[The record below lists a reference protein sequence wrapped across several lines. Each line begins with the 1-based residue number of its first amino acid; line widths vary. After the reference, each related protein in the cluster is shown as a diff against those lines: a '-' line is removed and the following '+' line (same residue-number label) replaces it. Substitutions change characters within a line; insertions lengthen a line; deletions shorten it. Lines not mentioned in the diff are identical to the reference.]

1 LTPLLLCDNVTFE
14 DKERAVEPRCA
25 PDVLPVAAENPWNAP
40 RAEESVVISMMGFTL
55 TRERS

>member
-1 LTPLLLCDNVTFE
+1 VVFE

-40 RAEESVVISMMGFTL
+40 REESVVISMMGFTF
-55 TRERS
+55 TREIIGSIPIAPIIR